1 MNKYRTASLITDS
14 LESDVGCYIHDTCLD
29 CPLVHCVLDV
39 RFDVQLAR
47 GVVPHDV
54 IKHVMQSGRRD
65 STIITALNRKEGEN
79 MLRDG
84 KSIELIAQFLGISRK
99 PVSRWSRELKA
110 I

>member
-1 MNKYRTASLITDS
+1 MHKYRTASLITDA
-14 LESDVGCYIHDTCLD
+14 LESDVGCYIHDACLD

-47 GVVPHDV
+47 GIVPSDV
-54 IKHVMQSGRRD
+54 IKHVVEGGRQD
-65 STIITALNRKEGEN
+65 STISTALSRKEGEG
-79 MLRDG
+79 MLQDG
-84 KSIELIAQFLGISRK
+84 KSIEFVSQLLGISRK

>member
-1 MNKYRTASLITDS
+1 MNKYRTASLITDA

-29 CPLVHCVLDV
+29 CPLVYCILDV

-47 GVVPHDV
+47 GVVPDGV

-65 STIITALNRKEGEN
+65 STIIVASSRKEGED

-84 KSIELIAQFLGISRK
+84 KNIEFVSQFLGISRK
-99 PVSRWSRELKA
+99 IISRWSRELNA